1 MEQEKTILMVE
12 QNYTTQ
18 ETSELIQH
26 VDQQNV
32 RINHYKPLQRDIWET
47 IQKKLKID
55 WTYDSNAIE
64 GCALTRGETNFFLQ
78 EGLTVA
84 GKPLK
89 DFLDARNHAEAIDWL
104 YQIVKDQRPISEGI
118 IKEFNALLLSGIT
131 YTKAIDQQ
139 HRTVKKPATPGKY
152 KKLPNHVL
160 QQDGTIHHYTDPL
173 QTPTEME
180 KLTQWINHNINL
192 VHPTITSAIAHYNM
206 VRIHPFDDGNGR
218 GARLLMNLILI
229 KKGFTPAIIRME
241 QREEYLQ
248 TLQLADQ
255 KNLNPFIEF
264 VIQSLIHTQASIL
277 EILKKA

>member
-1 MEQEKTILMVE
+1 MVE

-89 DFLDARNHAEAIDWL
+89 DFLGDVKS
-104 YQIVKDQRPISEGI
+104 QKIVKV
-118 IKEFNALLLSGIT
+118 KNA
-131 YTKAIDQQ
+131 DE
-139 HRTVKKPATPGKY
+139 V
-152 KKLPNHVL
+152 
-160 QQDGTIHHYTDPL
+160 
-173 QTPTEME
+173 
-180 KLTQWINHNINL
+180 W
-192 VHPTITSAIAHYNM
+192 
-206 VRIHPFDDGNGR
+206 NG
-218 GARLLMNLILI
+218 
-229 KKGFTPAIIRME
+229 
-241 QREEYLQ
+241 
-248 TLQLADQ
+248 
-255 KNLNPFIEF
+255 
-264 VIQSLIHTQASIL
+264 
-277 EILKKA
+277 